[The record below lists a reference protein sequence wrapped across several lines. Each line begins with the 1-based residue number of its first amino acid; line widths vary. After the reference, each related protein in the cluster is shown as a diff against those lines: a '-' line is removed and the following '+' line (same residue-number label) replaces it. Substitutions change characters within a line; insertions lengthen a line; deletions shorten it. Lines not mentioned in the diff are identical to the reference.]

1 VGNPDLYQL
10 RKYDMKKKNTAT
22 RIDAPL
28 ASPTSV
34 AAKPIKA
41 NLTNK
46 AGGFATPLEKDI
58 GAWLKIGWFRVNK

>member
-1 VGNPDLYQL
+1 
-10 RKYDMKKKNTAT
+10 MKKQNTAT

-34 AAKPIKA
+34 AAKPVKA

>member
-1 VGNPDLYQL
+1 
-10 RKYDMKKKNTAT
+10 MKKQNTPA

-34 AAKPIKA
+34 AEKPVKV

-58 GAWLKIGWFRVNK
+58 DAWLKIGWFRVNK